1 MKLVTGHAATQE
13 AGDFGVMRQCLPTQ
27 PGQQPPSCPT
37 PGDVLYE
44 LLQYIKTQRQ
54 ALVCGPLFGG
64 TFRQKMP
71 SRYCPYSLE
80 GEEALSGTLRPS
92 PKSASS
98 GGQGFLQ
105 AKS

>member
-1 MKLVTGHAATQE
+1 
-13 AGDFGVMRQCLPTQ
+13 MRRCLPTQ